1 MSKTPEYTL
10 SVETPA
16 DAVVIHQHEVDAL
29 RSVAARIADDYPP
42 LAAELR
48 TVADSM
54 ESLVVATRVIE
65 YVELATRIRTV
76 KVIGGNEA
84 TALTVLANRYREA
97 PPAFGIGWDV
107 VDVDPDML
115 RNDGI
120 EVLR

>member
-10 SVETPA
+10 AVTTPD

-29 RSVAARIADDYPP
+29 RSIAARITDDYPP

-48 TVADSM
+48 AVADSM
-54 ESLVVATRVIE
+54 ESLVVADRVIE

-76 KVIGGNEA
+76 KVVGGNEA
-84 TALTVLANRYREA
+84 TALTILGQRYTEA

-115 RNDGI
+115 RDGGI
-120 EVLR
+120 EVVR

>member
-1 MSKTPEYTL
+1 MKQHEYVLSTTTP
-10 SVETPA
+10 
-16 DAVVIHQHEVDAL
+16 DDVVVVHQHEVDAL
-29 RSVAARIADDYPP
+29 RSIAARVADDYPP

-54 ESLVVATRVIE
+54 ESLVVADRVIE

-76 KVIGGNEA
+76 KVTGGNEA
-84 TALTVLANRYREA
+84 TALSTLANRYHEA
-97 PPAFGIGWDV
+97 PPAHGIGWDV

-115 RNDGI
+115 RDGGI